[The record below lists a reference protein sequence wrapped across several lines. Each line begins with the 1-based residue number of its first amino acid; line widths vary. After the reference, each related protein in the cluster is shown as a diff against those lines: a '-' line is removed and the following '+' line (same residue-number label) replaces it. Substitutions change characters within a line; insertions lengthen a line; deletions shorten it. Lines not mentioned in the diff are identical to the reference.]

1 LRLNRS
7 PLIGLRLQRVAVQH
21 LRDTLEHNR
30 QAQGQLEE
38 YVRELEQE
46 IERLL
51 QIIAEL
57 IRP

>member
-1 LRLNRS
+1 
-7 PLIGLRLQRVAVQH
+7 VAVQH